1 MTDTLLRRNVRLPPM
16 SSHWAKDPLAKIG
29 IGQTTSTAWPLIG
42 VPHGSGRWQ
51 AYPVIGD
58 SHAASTSTG
67 QECSQMAF
75 GQQSGPPASAKQI
88 RELSDLLSRE
98 PDIPT
103 SATHVAQWALPSV
116 RPQESSHVT
125 KRRRSSPS
133 YWTQSLMGALP
144 LLRQRGGNPPR
155 SKCWVLCL
163 QNSSRVS
170 FVVADGLSSS
180 PRAGVVGQGWSD
192 SRRVLRGTRNLRR

>member
-1 MTDTLLRRNVRLPPM
+1 MGKNARKWRLV
-16 SSHWAKDPLAKIG
+16 SSPVHRPRQSRYESFL
-29 IGQTTSTAWPLIG
+29 TS
-42 VPHGSGRWQ
+42 
-51 AYPVIGD
+51 
-58 SHAASTSTG
+58 
-67 QECSQMAF
+67 
-75 GQQSGPPASAKQI
+75 
-88 RELSDLLSRE
+88 SRE

-163 QNSSRVS
+163 RNSSRVS
-170 FVVADGLSSS
+170 FVVADGLPSS
-180 PRAGVVGQGWSD
+180 PRAGVVGAGRRIPQSELKATSIRLRHHGAGEWRATNWRSD
-192 SRRVLRGTRNLRR
+192 PTELTGVVSLTGERL